1 MNTLKIDL
9 PHLSEESDRHGN
21 VRLYARRHG
30 RRIRIRASRGS
41 KDFAAAYAAALEK
54 LSERAPP
61 DTTPQLQ
68 RAPRSSLGWLAVLYF
83 GSDEFRALDPK
94 SQTTRR
100 AIIES
105 CLRETIKDDSADL
118 MRDCPL
124 PFVTAAKIKRLRD
137 FKKDK
142 PAAANN
148 RRKYLSAMFGWG
160 IENGHARVNPVR
172 DVRRL
177 KYASEGFHTWT
188 VDEVRQFIIR
198 HPIGT
203 KAYVALCLLL
213 FVGVRRGDL
222 VQLGKQHI
230 NNGWLRFA
238 PSKTLYKRTT
248 RTEKPI
254 LAPLAAAIAAG
265 PVGDLTFVVT
275 EYGKAF
281 TANGFGGWFRDRC
294 DEAALPQCSAH
305 GLRKAGATILAEHGA
320 TERQLMAA
328 YDWSSP
334 SQAAVYTK
342 AANQKRLAGQVMP
355 LLMDMD
361 GEGTSDCRTAP
372 PRVVSPQ

>member
-1 MNTLKIDL
+1 VNTLKVDL

-21 VRLYARRHG
+21 VRLYVRRHG
-30 RRIRIRASRGS
+30 RRIRLRVTRGS
-41 KDFAAAYAAALEK
+41 KDFAAAYAAALDK
-54 LSERAPP
+54 LSERAPV
-61 DTTPQLQ
+61 DATPQRQ
-68 RAPRSSLGWLAVLYF
+68 HAPRGSLGWLATLYF
-83 GSDEFRALDPK
+83 GSDEFRALDPA

-100 AIIES
+100 AIIEG

-124 PFVTAAKIKRLRD
+124 SFVTTAKIKRLRD

-148 RRKYLSAMFGWG
+148 RRKYLSAVFGWG
-160 IENGHARVNPVR
+160 IENGHASVNPVR

-177 KYASEGFHTWT
+177 KYVSEGFHTWT
-188 VDEVRQFIIR
+188 VEEVRQFIMR

-203 KAYVALCLLL
+203 KAYLALCLLL

-238 PSKTLYKRTT
+238 PRKTLYKRTT
-248 RTEKPI
+248 ATEKPI
-254 LAPLAAAIAAG
+254 LAPLAAALAAG

-275 EYGKAF
+275 EYGLPF

-294 DEAALPQCSAH
+294 DEAGLPQCSAH

-320 TERQLMAA
+320 TEKQLMAA
-328 YDWSSP
+328 YDWSSS

-361 GEGTSDCRTAP
+361 GEGTDDCLTAP